1 MRRLWAMP
9 WAELRRQPRLVAE
22 YAAASIGRAFCTSVS
37 ILLIRAFLAG
47 ALGGHRGW
55 AGWIAET
62 YGAPAALWTLVALL
76 VVAQMAAAL
85 LTYFAEVTEQRVV
98 TAVELG
104 VMSRVVRHLL
114 GQSVG
119 YFDRKTH
126 GELLESLRR
135 DVTNL
140 RTAALAMASL
150 GFEAVTAAGYVV
162 AAIVV
167 SPALA
172 LWSFALVPLAAWPIV
187 LIARRT
193 LVNAFGARRKSV
205 AIFNRVLQVL
215 QGIRLIKIYA
225 REEAEAGQ
233 TLGQTRKYLDE
244 VAEMSRQRA
253 LARIALETVAAL
265 SLIVVIIVG
274 GLQVMAGRLGWPEL
288 LAFLMAAR
296 AVHGPLQLMN
306 TAYVEIQRHS
316 ASVTHIETLLATSQ
330 ELADAPT
337 ARPLER
343 RPARLDLDR
352 VSFAY
357 DAAHLRVLEDVT
369 VSVRAGETLAIV
381 GPSGGGKSSLLGLIA
396 RFYDPIAGAVRVDGQ
411 DIRSV
416 RLAEWYGAVALVTQD
431 PFLFSGTVRDNVR
444 CARPAASDAAVEAA
458 VRSADLHE
466 DVLALPQG
474 YDTRVG
480 PGGRAL
486 SRGEAQRLNVAR
498 AMLKDAPVLLLDEPT
513 SSLDAVSEAKVVRA
527 FDRLL
532 PGRIAI
538 VVAHRLWT
546 VRGATRI
553 LVLVDGRVAGV
564 GTHDEL
570 WSRCLPYRALWDAQ
584 RRDSPGGGAEAG
596 AGGARL

>member
-1 MRRLWAMP
+1 MPRVWTLP
-9 WAELRRQPRLVAE
+9 WAELRRQPRLVVQ
-22 YAAASIGRAFCTSVS
+22 YAAASLGRAFCTSAS

-47 ALGGHRGW
+47 ALGGHTGW
-55 AGWIAET
+55 AGWIAST
-62 YGAPAALWTLVALL
+62 YGPPAALWTLVALL
-76 VVAQMAAAL
+76 VAAQMAAAL
-85 LTYFAEVTEQRVV
+85 LTYLAEETEQRVV
-98 TAVELG
+98 TAIELG

-140 RTAALAMASL
+140 RTAALAMATL
-150 GFEAVTAAGYVV
+150 GFEAVTAIGYIV
-162 AAIVV
+162 AATLV

-187 LIARRT
+187 FVARRT

-215 QGIRLIKIYA
+215 QGIRLIKVYA
-225 REEAEAGQ
+225 REDAEAAQ
-233 TLGQTRKYLDE
+233 TIGQTRKYLDE
-244 VAEMSRQRA
+244 MAEMSRQRA

-306 TAYVEIQRHS
+306 TAYVEIQRHA
-316 ASVTHIETLLATSQ
+316 ASITHIETLLTTSN
-330 ELADAPT
+330 ELVDAPT
-337 ARPLER
+337 ARPLDR
-343 RPARLDLDR
+343 RPSRLDIDR

-357 DAAHLRVLEDVT
+357 DAAHPRVLDDVS
-369 VSVRAGETLAIV
+369 VSVRSGETLAIV
-381 GPSGGGKSSLLGLIA
+381 GPSGGGKSSLLALIA
-396 RFYDPIAGAVRVDGQ
+396 RFYDPGAGAVRVDGQ
-411 DIRSV
+411 DVRSL
-416 RLAEWYGAVALVTQD
+416 RLADWYGAIALVTQD

-444 CARPAASDAAVEAA
+444 CARPSATDAEIETA
-458 VRSADLHE
+458 VRAADLHD
-466 DVLALPQG
+466 DVIALPHG

-486 SRGEAQRLNVAR
+486 SRGEAQRLNIAR

-513 SSLDAVSEAKVVRA
+513 SSLDAVSEAAVGRA
-527 FDRLL
+527 IDRLVS
-532 PGRIAI
+532 GRIAI

-546 VRGATRI
+546 VRDATRI
-553 LVLVDGRVAGV
+553 LVLVDGRVAGA

-584 RRDSPGGGAEAG
+584 RRDDGDAVVSG
-596 AGGARL
+596 AGGGRL